1 MINRSISNRLFF
13 EDFSSK
19 TSFHFNLLFWR
30 SRWGR
35 PTKSPFLGSFFF
47 LHFHLET
54 QFCAFK
60 DITHFIVF
68 PAKNHKS
75 LLINPSPSC
84 FFYLR
89 PLRWL
94 GVQVQHTS
102 IECASFRK
110 WSIKNGIGL
119 YFGSSFSG
127 FVRKKIWERT
137 VAESNESAIKC
148 RVRHATL
155 SVTVDEQAFYITSP

>member
-1 MINRSISNRLFF
+1 MLRCISRSTL
-13 EDFSSK
+13 
-19 TSFHFNLLFWR
+19 
-30 SRWGR
+30 
-35 PTKSPFLGSFFF
+35 
-47 LHFHLET
+47 
-54 QFCAFK
+54 
-60 DITHFIVF
+60 
-68 PAKNHKS
+68 
-75 LLINPSPSC
+75 PSC
-84 FFYLR
+84 SCNAQTTYYKSYLPKNVLYNFISHTLYSFRQKIIKVCWSIPPLPVFFYLR

-155 SVTVDEQAFYITSP
+155 SMTVDEQAFYITPSPDLEEKIKMLPFLGIDIGWQ